1 MDKEWISTPFN
12 FQMFFPKPNPLL
24 HKRGR
29 KTEPPLQHTNFI
41 VWQLQ
46 GQHWLCC
53 WCHKQRR
60 WRAVDPAAPGKT
72 VGWKASVSRLGIP
85 WSHLKPWYEG
95 AGYCRVWICV
105 DIEIWLLKTISW
117 SHHVAEK
124 YDNLLSSHVDTFKGS
139 FNSSVPQSV
148 VTRPN
153 GPHQVL
159 AASSNFPTPQAP
171 SWHEAFWNHPTDM
184 GIGISIV
191 PIDHPS
197 SPAQNI
203 SKLPSATS
211 FTDSQHEHPPTLRCL
226 LHTQQITTT
235 TNSSSASNQFLWH
248 RS

>member
-1 MDKEWISTPFN
+1 MLAIRLLHNTSWIKYQRAVEPASNEPHSTSSTKTVPTDLRLDFSSGSTPQFIKCSSSSLPKREHSCKWIRNGPFSTPFN
-12 FQMFFPKPNPLL
+12 FQLFFPEPNPLL

-72 VGWKASVSRLGIP
+72 VGWKASVLRLGIP

-105 DIEIWLLKTISW
+105 DIEIWWLKTSSW
-117 SHHVAEK
+117 SHHGAEK
-124 YDNLLSSHVDTFKGS
+124 HDNLLSSHVDTFKGS

-171 SWHEAFWNHPTDM
+171 SWSW
-184 GIGISIV
+184 V
-191 PIDHPS
+191 
-197 SPAQNI
+197 
-203 SKLPSATS
+203 LV
-211 FTDSQHEHPPTLRCL
+211 
-226 LHTQQITTT
+226 
-235 TNSSSASNQFLWH
+235 
-248 RS
+248 